1 MKSLELQNRHEEIV
15 NETKPILTDNNGIIE
30 EKVEKA
36 VVQKDET
43 TTISQSQEDQKTREI
58 AEFVNKQV
66 TSAESVTPAVS
77 STVSQNFQIIGV
89 FYQIVLIIKSYSS
102 VVFFEKTLKFIL
114 SKTR

>member
-1 MKSLELQNRHEEIV
+1 MKSLELQNGHEEIV

-77 STVSQNFQIIGV
+77 STVSQNFQIIG
-89 FYQIVLIIKSYSS
+89 
-102 VVFFEKTLKFIL
+102 FFSNSIN
-114 SKTR
+114 S